1 MMVNKRLVS
10 VLEFNSLNLGPG
22 APGVANPHQDLGPFP
37 DTLATAAWHPQTVS
51 VPLIFILFGNLL
63 KYCWIN
69 FKGHLGIYES
79 LGFETLTS
87 YVWSLRQNV
96 LVRTA
101 WRQAEVKAK
110 TRRFDSRTSGNTP
123 FQAKTTGLRCFAKRG
138 VKWKYYFSITAEGT
152 KLEWFPSCSIKMNT
166 CRRTHFWNNVKLPTD
181 THKLVLL
188 TNRWHFWKCWQTSY
202 CPSQIFVNNWFLFS
216 SINFFTINLNEA
228 LAKTKYLWGECRG
241 R

>member
-51 VPLIFILFGNLL
+51 VPWIFILFGNLL

-79 LGFETLTS
+79 WGFETLTS

-101 WRQAEVKAK
+101 WRQAEVKANNSQVWQQ
-110 TRRFDSRTSGNTP
+110 DI
-123 FQAKTTGLRCFAKRG
+123 
-138 VKWKYYFSITAEGT
+138 WKYAISS
-152 KLEWFPSCSIKMNT
+152 K
-166 CRRTHFWNNVKLPTD
+166 
-181 THKLVLL
+181 
-188 TNRWHFWKCWQTSY
+188 
-202 CPSQIFVNNWFLFS
+202 NNWFEVFCKERGKVKVLLFNNCGRDKAGVVS
-216 SINFFTINLNEA
+216 FLFYQNEHLQA
-228 LAKTKYLWGECRG
+228 YTLLE
-241 R
+241 